1 MPNPKKT
8 LVIDRS
14 SVRPSFA
21 LFQETTLLCHH
32 QWTGEPTRAPEWLA
46 EVRARLAVQQ
56 LSFDAIDQYVCGLG
70 PGSFSGIRACLAAIL
85 GLALPTK
92 TPVYGLAS
100 AAAIA
105 SALPDPCV
113 TVVGDARRN
122 RLWCVTYRKEGDSQR
137 LVLADGKTPTH
148 TADDFALVESS
159 ALAAMI
165 PKEARVVSTDWERLE
180 KVLASACSPEQLI
193 PHPVTA
199 TAEALGHLAF
209 SDLPALK
216 LEPSPIYL
224 HPAV

>member
-1 MPNPKKT
+1 MNT

-14 SVRPSFA
+14 SVRPSLA
-21 LFQETTLLCHH
+21 LFSHEQLICQH

-46 EVRARLAVQQ
+46 ELGSL
-56 LSFDAIDQYVCGLG
+56 LSQHNIPLDSIERYICGLG

-92 TPVYGLAS
+92 TPVYGVAS

-105 SALPDPCV
+105 YALPDASV

-122 RLWCVTYRKEGDSQR
+122 RLWCVSYRKEKETGR
-137 LVLADGKTPTH
+137 LCLANGSTPTH
-148 TADDFALVESS
+148 TADDFQLVEASS
-159 ALAAMI
+159 LASVI
-165 PKEARVVSTDWERLE
+165 PAGARVVSTDWERLE
-180 KVLASACSPEQLI
+180 AVLSSACEASLLI
-193 PHPVTA
+193 RHPVTV
-199 TAEALGHLAF
+199 TAEAIGRLAL
-209 SDLPALK
+209 SDPKALK

>member
-1 MPNPKKT
+1 MNS

-14 SVRPSFA
+14 SVRPSLAFFRNEQ
-21 LFQETTLLCHH
+21 LVCQH

-46 EVRARLAVQQ
+46 ELGALLAQHNIP
-56 LSFDAIDQYVCGLG
+56 LDSIEQYISGLG

-92 TPVYGLAS
+92 TPVYGVAS

-105 SALPDPCV
+105 YALPDECV

-122 RLWCVTYRKEGDSQR
+122 RLWCVSYRKEKETGR
-137 LVLADGKTPTH
+137 LCLANGSTPTH
-148 TADDFALVESS
+148 TADDFQLVEAAS
-159 ALAAMI
+159 LASVI
-165 PKEARVVSTDWERLE
+165 PAGARVVSTDWARLE
-180 KVLASACSPEQLI
+180 NVLRTQCESSCLI
-193 PHPVTA
+193 CNAVTV
-199 TAEALGHLAF
+199 TAEAIGRLAL
-209 SDLPALK
+209 SDPKALK